1 MCVEMSDALPQS
13 FPPGLSQI
21 QQPYPNHPSVQSNEQ
36 TLISF
41 D

>member
-1 MCVEMSDALPQS
+1 MSDALPQS
-13 FPPGLSQI
+13 IPPPTQLSQI
-21 QQPYPNHPSVQSNEQ
+21 QQAYSVHPSMQSNEQ

>member
-1 MCVEMSDALPQS
+1 MSDALPQPLA
-13 FPPGLSQI
+13 PPLSQNH
-21 QQPYPNHPSVQSNEQ
+21 QQPFSVHPSMQSNEQ

>member
-21 QQPYPNHPSVQSNEQ
+21 PQPYPNHPSVQSNEQ

>member
-1 MCVEMSDALPQS
+1 MSDALPQS
-13 FPPGLSQI
+13 IPPPLSQI
-21 QQPYPNHPSVQSNEQ
+21 QQVYSVHPSMQSNEQ